1 MVMALVKWEP
11 RSELEPVRSLRQEVD
26 RLFEDFFRGWPKPW
40 STGWLAPAEGAF
52 APSIDLRETDKELIL
67 TAEVPGLQKED
78 VDVNIMEQ
86 SVTIRG
92 ERKQEKETKEQ
103 NYHYRETSFGSF
115 QRVIPLPAPIVA
127 DKAKAKLKDGVLT
140 LTLPKAEPSKPR
152 GVKVKVE

>member
-1 MVMALVKWEP
+1 MALVKWEP
-11 RSELEPVRSLRQEVD
+11 RRELEPVRSLRQEVD

-40 STGWLAPAEGAF
+40 SSGWFAPAEGAF
-52 APSIDLRETDKELIL
+52 TPSIDLRETEKDFIL

-103 NYHYRETSFGSF
+103 DYHYRETSFGSF
-115 QRVIPLPAPIVA
+115 QRVVPLPAPIKA
-127 DKAKAKLKDGVLT
+127 DEARAKLKDGVLT